1 MITARL
7 AAEQG
12 REVFAVPG
20 FVKEDTSR
28 GTNALL
34 KEGAALIERAQ
45 DVIDAVMA
53 QLEPALRL
61 RLQPSREQNERGD
74 QLVRAALSI
83 CSNIAEACGRGT
95 VPEFRQFL
103 LYARGSAQ
111 ETVTHLRVAAALDAA
126 HARTIGALE
135 GRVIVISKMISR
147 LHAHPPP
154 DR

>member
-1 MITARL
+1 MTLKAHAGRLRVHALACELAADAVRL
-7 AAEQG
+7 ARTFRG
-12 REVFAVPG
+12 PG
-20 FVKEDTSR
+20 SF
-28 GTNALL
+28 
-34 KEGAALIERAQ
+34 
-45 DVIDAVMA
+45 
-53 QLEPALRL
+53 
-61 RLQPSREQNERGD
+61 ERGD

-111 ETVTHLRVAAALDAA
+111 ETVTHLHVAAALDAT
-126 HARTIGALE
+126 HQRTIRALE
-135 GRVIVISKMISR
+135 GRVIVISKMIGR

>member
-1 MITARL
+1 MTLRAQALLCWRDMVLKAHAGRLRVHALACELAADAVRL
-7 AAEQG
+7 ARTFRG
-12 REVFAVPG
+12 PG
-20 FVKEDTSR
+20 SY
-28 GTNALL
+28 
-34 KEGAALIERAQ
+34 
-45 DVIDAVMA
+45 
-53 QLEPALRL
+53 
-61 RLQPSREQNERGD
+61 ERGD

-126 HARTIGALE
+126 HAHTISALE
-135 GRVIVISKMISR
+135 GRVIVISKMIGR

>member
-1 MITARL
+1 MTLKAHAGRLRVHALACELAADAVRL
-7 AAEQG
+7 ARTFRG
-12 REVFAVPG
+12 PG
-20 FVKEDTSR
+20 SY
-28 GTNALL
+28 
-34 KEGAALIERAQ
+34 Q
-45 DVIDAVMA
+45 
-53 QLEPALRL
+53 
-61 RLQPSREQNERGD
+61 RGD

-111 ETVTHLRVAAALDAA
+111 ETVTHLRVAAALDIAQ
-126 HARTIGALE
+126 HRTISALE
-135 GRVIVISKMISR
+135 GRVILISKMIGR

>member
-1 MITARL
+1 MTLRAQALLCWRGMVLKAHAGRLRVHALACELAADAVRL
-7 AAEQG
+7 ARTFRG
-12 REVFAVPG
+12 PG
-20 FVKEDTSR
+20 SH
-28 GTNALL
+28 
-34 KEGAALIERAQ
+34 
-45 DVIDAVMA
+45 
-53 QLEPALRL
+53 
-61 RLQPSREQNERGD
+61 ERGD

-83 CSNIAEACGRGT
+83 CSNIAEACSRGT